1 MLLNLS
7 ISTQY
12 GTSLSHL
19 KFNRQEKPLGCSNA
33 SDLWD
38 ILNYE
43 GNMIRANL
51 IDQLGKVG
59 AIKLI
64 LVLVINLYVEFQRKT
79 IQKNLK
85 NNENSEKLITIS
97 IIFKV
102 IKIGSD

>member
-1 MLLNLS
+1 
-7 ISTQY
+7 
-12 GTSLSHL
+12 
-19 KFNRQEKPLGCSNA
+19 
-33 SDLWD
+33 
-38 ILNYE
+38 
-43 GNMIRANL
+43 MIRANL